1 MPRHE
6 FIVKRVPKERLSEPG
21 HAEMSKL
28 TVAAFRSHLGEHIQ
42 CHNCDELLDASV
54 LDQVWE
60 EWGPDAVITFEHSWV
75 REPNDP
81 LDLRPTRPKGA
92 QCKLPPNDEEGGA
105 SPSPGGK

>member
-6 FIVKRVPKERLSEPG
+6 FIVKRVPKERLSELG

-28 TVAAFRSHLGEHIQ
+28 TVAALRSHLGEHIQ
-42 CHNCDELLDASV
+42 CHYCDELLDVSA
-54 LDQVWE
+54 LDWLWE
-60 EWGPDAVITFEHSWV
+60 EWGPDTVITIGHHWV